1 MGILSGLDNLNC
13 KEQYPKNQN
22 KNKGSIYLVIE
33 RNLRMVIL
41 INLMSNPHEKCGE
54 KKTRY
59 AMIKEWTGL

>member
-41 INLMSNPHEKCGE
+41 
-54 KKTRY
+54 
-59 AMIKEWTGL
+59 